1 MNVSFVTTQISIAGI
16 FKDCWKILRLVI
28 LSSLLT
34 INECKFS
41 DSVFCLFDP
50 MFFHSDGKFGGKES
64 LLGSGITFFGGGCNG
79 NLLGWYPW
87 NSNNLF
93 NAVR

>member
-1 MNVSFVTTQISIAGI
+1 MNASCLTTQVSIAGI
-16 FKDCWKILRLVI
+16 LEDCWKILRLVM
-28 LSSLLT
+28 SSLL
-34 INECKFS
+34 IFNSIFG
-41 DSVFCLFDP
+41 LFDP